1 MISSSYICDMLI
13 CFIFYLIA
21 VSNLKSQLSEGE
33 GERIFCNKVQAQQ
46 ASRQAD
52 RQAESIPMAGIK
64 QDHHHHKHSTDTLE

>member
-1 MISSSYICDMLI
+1 M
-13 CFIFYLIA
+13 FYFLFDR
-21 VSNLKSQLSEGE
+21 SLKSQISTIGGE